1 MSADSRT
8 RSMKVVSRYYRPVV
22 LALGVVGIGVHPFC
36 FPADMI

>member
-1 MSADSRT
+1 
-8 RSMKVVSRYYRPVV
+8 MKVVSRYYRPVA